1 MKKVVTV
8 HLASEVFQMEEDG
21 FLKIQKVLRKIE
33 SGSVNGS
40 VLVKDIEQRIAT
52 LLKEKVS
59 FNGLVTCGQVEE
71 VLTNLG
77 YAAYLKEEPFPF
89 SSNVFGSGYRRLYR
103 HPFEKVL
110 GGVCS
115 GIAAYLNT
123 DPVLIRAL
131 FVVLFFG
138 FGTGLLL
145 YLILWIVVPQAH
157 SLDQLHGNYK

>member
-8 HLASEVFQMEEDG
+8 HLANEVFQMEEDG

-33 SGSVNGS
+33 GGSANGAA
-40 VLVKDIEQRIAT
+40 LVKDIEQRIAV
-52 LLKEKVS
+52 LLKEKAS
-59 FNGLVTCGQVEE
+59 SNGLVTCEQAEE

-77 YAAYLKEEPFPF
+77 YAAYLKEEPFSF
-89 SSNVFGSGYRRLYR
+89 SSNVFGTGYKKLYR

-115 GIAAYLNT
+115 GIAAYLGA
-123 DPVLIRAL
+123 DPVLIRVL

-145 YLILWIVVPQAH
+145 YLILWILVPQAG
-157 SLDQLHGNYK
+157 SLDQLYGNHK